1 MTDKIN
7 FNEFIMVLNSYMR
20 EHWSFEFA
28 ITKMGYSYP
37 SILNSLTKNEYL
49 IILDMKKHYRI
60 CNKKL
65 TLDKKNPDYFE
76 FMKSQIKMIKNE

>member
-28 ITKMGYSYP
+28 IMNNF
-37 SILNSLTKNEYL
+37 IN
-49 IILDMKKHYRI
+49 
-60 CNKKL
+60 
-65 TLDKKNPDYFE
+65 
-76 FMKSQIKMIKNE
+76 